1 MCVCIYMGKGALQL
15 HDSDADSLDAHR
27 VCPQLH
33 VPFHPS
39 MQACHRVAVH
49 CRALPYVVVCCSVLQ
64 CAAVTR
70 AHHLLDKSLRAPLL
84 PATSCRPK
92 RGDGPQVVSKA
103 EAQRHLVL

>member
-33 VPFHPS
+33 VPFRPS
-39 MQACHRVAVH
+39 MRACHGVAVCCSA

-64 CAAVTR
+64 
-70 AHHLLDKSLRAPLL
+70 
-84 PATSCRPK
+84 
-92 RGDGPQVVSKA
+92 
-103 EAQRHLVL
+103 